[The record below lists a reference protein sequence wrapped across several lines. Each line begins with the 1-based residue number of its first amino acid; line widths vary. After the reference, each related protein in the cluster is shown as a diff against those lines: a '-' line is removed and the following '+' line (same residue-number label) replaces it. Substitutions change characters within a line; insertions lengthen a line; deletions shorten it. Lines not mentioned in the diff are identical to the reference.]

1 VVVDEGAWITKQAYE
16 EALLPT
22 LADSNG
28 PLLVITTPAG
38 RRGWVWEEYCR
49 AVKGEKGYGYLSRPS
64 TDNPN
69 PKIRQYV
76 AFRRARMQET
86 AFAQEFLAEF
96 TEDATALFRNI
107 DHAVGGQ
114 PEAPAPQIPYLSGA
128 DLGKS
133 DSWTVQYTARLTGAP
148 PFQIVNEDRF
158 QLLDW
163 PDQVRRAKATCGRYN
178 GAPLVVDATGVGD
191 AVLSMMREE
200 RMAVR
205 GVKILPAGQPTGES
219 AKVRRKDLLD
229 GLALKITQGGIRVPA
244 KYLGPDTPLRVE
256 LESMAI
262 DIDDE
267 GRTKYRS
274 RAGKS
279 DCVFGLALLVHG
291 LPASGAG
298 SVVAGEVTDEDI
310 EDAQGEDIMGE
321 EF

>member
-1 VVVDEGAWITKQAYE
+1 MVDEGAWITKQAYE

-205 GVKILPAGQPTGES
+205 GVRVAGRYRPLVRPRSEAAGPGRSQSLTRKS
-219 AKVRRKDLLD
+219 AN
-229 GLALKITQGGIRVPA
+229 G
-244 KYLGPDTPLRVE
+244 
-256 LESMAI
+256 
-262 DIDDE
+262 
-267 GRTKYRS
+267 S
-274 RAGKS
+274 RALLSIRDGSEKAAKR
-279 DCVFGLALLVHG
+279 VFALMFR
-291 LPASGAG
+291 ASTLSKASKGCGWPGQSGCAKNQIKL
-298 SVVAGEVTDEDI
+298 ST
-310 EDAQGEDIMGE
+310 
-321 EF
+321 